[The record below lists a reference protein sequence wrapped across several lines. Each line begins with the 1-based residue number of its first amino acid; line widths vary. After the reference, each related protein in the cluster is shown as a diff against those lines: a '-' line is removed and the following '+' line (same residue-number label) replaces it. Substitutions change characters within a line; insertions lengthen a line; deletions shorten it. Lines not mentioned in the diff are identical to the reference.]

1 MWTAK
6 IKHPNRCQFKRAGHN
21 MERMKGYS
29 GDQYSV
35 CVCVWIAVR
44 KAVVFREFPSE
55 EKKNNY
61 LSPFLLL
68 NNMLP

>member
-1 MWTAK
+1 
-6 IKHPNRCQFKRAGHN
+6 

-61 LSPFLLL
+61 LSPFFAAEQHAAMTFL
-68 NNMLP
+68 